1 MLNRLENAMKNGEKI
16 TGADA
21 SFYMHELVLI
31 STLSDGG
38 LVRLIDG
45 IEQNKSQKRKIQ
57 FRLCKSLS

>member
-1 MLNRLENAMKNGEKI
+1 MNIREMLRDKL
-16 TGADA
+16 
-21 SFYMHELVLI
+21 LI